1 MQFLFHEKGVIS
13 LAANS
18 VHLCSRR
25 VLTQWHI
32 SYVCVGCLDCGGS
45 NDSVHREDSMTNL
58 CCMSFLG
65 KESCEILAAGCQSV
79 MYRIDVERGKV
90 IREVKRKGKTSVFL
104 ADWMLDPQ
112 QLRVHYDEI
121 LQICLCRNK
130 HRICKFPRSRLSHGD
145 QDMASTYSE
154 HKRHGR
160 SEQLP
165 RHLRMV
171 NSPLRTSY
179 AGYSGQSF

>member
-25 VLTQWHI
+25 AVTQWHI
-32 SYVCVGCLDCGGS
+32 SYVCFGCINCGGS
-45 NDSVHREDSMTNL
+45 NGSVHREDSMRNL

-65 KESCEILAAGCQSV
+65 KESCEILVAGCQSV
-79 MYRIDVERGKV
+79 MYKIDVERGKV
-90 IREVKRKGKTSVFL
+90 IQEVKCKGKITVFP
-104 ADWMLDPQ
+104 ADWMSDPN

-121 LQICLCRNK
+121 LQVYLRRNK
-130 HRICKFPRSRLSHGD
+130 HRICKFLRSRISHGD
-145 QDMASTYSE
+145 QDMASTYS
-154 HKRHGR
+154 KYQRHGR

-165 RHLRMV
+165 RYLWLV
-171 NSPLRTSY
+171 YSPLRTSY